1 MSQSVDWTVRLLVA
15 ALCGALI
22 GFERSKLR
30 KSAGIRTHMVV
41 AVASA
46 LIMLVSKYGFY
57 DILSTTNIDLDPS
70 RIAAQI
76 VSGISFIGAG
86 TILVRR
92 SQISGLTTA
101 AGVWATAAIGM
112 SVGSGMYLISI
123 IATILIVLVQKYFHD
138 DSLINSLMRSVRLRL
153 HIEIEPGEGEQN
165 LSRLKDFFVEQG
177 VTDTSFSL
185 LAINDKMIVLESD
198 ALISHQFDTNRFL
211 LRLKHLPGVLMVQV
225 SNMKE

>member
-1 MSQSVDWTVRLLVA
+1 MSQSVDWTIRLLVA

-41 AVASA
+41 AIASA

-57 DILSTTNIDLDPS
+57 DILATTNIDLDPS

-112 SVGSGMYLISI
+112 SVGAGMYMISV
-123 IATILIVLVQKYFHD
+123 IATLLIVLVQKYFHD

-153 HIEIEPGEGEQN
+153 HIEIEPSQADLDG
-165 LSRLKDFFVEQG
+165 LKNFFAEQG
-177 VTDTSFSL
+177 ITDTSFNL
-185 LAINDKMIVLESD
+185 LVINDKMIVLESD
-198 ALISHQFDTNRFL
+198 ALVDHRFDTNQFL
-211 LRLKHLPGVLMVQV
+211 LRLKERPGVLMVQV

>member
-1 MSQSVDWTVRLLVA
+1 MWQSADWTVRLLVA
-15 ALCGALI
+15 ALCGGLI

-41 AVASA
+41 AVAAA
-46 LIMLVSKYGFY
+46 LIMLVSKYGFA
-57 DILSTTNIDLDPS
+57 DVVSTNGIDLDPS

-101 AGVWATAAIGM
+101 AGVWAVAAIGM
-112 SVGSGMYLISI
+112 AVGAGLYAISL
-123 IATILIVLVQKYFHD
+123 IATLMIVLVQRYFHD
-138 DSLINSLMRSVRLRL
+138 DSLINALMRTVRMRL
-153 HIEIEPGEGEQN
+153 HIELSPDQKTVN
-165 LSRLKDFFVEQG
+165 LLKDYFEQQG
-177 VTDTSFSL
+177 VKGVSFNL

-198 ALISHQFDTNRFL
+198 ALVNYRFDTNRFL
-211 LRLKHLPGVLMVQV
+211 FELKQLPGVFMVQV
-225 SNMKE
+225 TNTKE

>member
-1 MSQSVDWTVRLLVA
+1 MWQSVDWTMRLLVA

-22 GFERSKLR
+22 GFERSKLK

-41 AVASA
+41 AVAA
-46 LIMLVSKYGFY
+46 TLIMLVSKYGFY
-57 DILSTTNIDLDPS
+57 DVLSMHNVVLDPS

-112 SVGSGMYLISI
+112 AEGAGMYLIGI
-123 IATILIVLVQKYFHD
+123 IATLLIVLVQKYFHD

-153 HIEIEPGEGEQN
+153 QIELLPNSDAVKE
-165 LSRLKDFFVEQG
+165 LKDFFTANEIDD
-177 VTDTSFSL
+177 VTFNLMEID
-185 LAINDKMIVLESD
+185 DKMIVLESD
-198 ALISHQFDTNRFL
+198 ALVSNRLDRNRFL
-211 LRLKHLPGVLMVQV
+211 LEMKQLSGVLMVQV

>member
-1 MSQSVDWTVRLLVA
+1 MWQSADWTLRLLVA
-15 ALCGALI
+15 ASCGAVI

-41 AVASA
+41 AVAA
-46 LIMLVSKYGFY
+46 TLIMLVSKYGFA
-57 DILSTTNIDLDPS
+57 DIVGEHGFELDPS

-86 TILVRR
+86 TILVRQ

-112 SVGSGMYLISI
+112 TVGSGLYAIGI
-123 IATILIVLVQKYFHD
+123 IATVLIMFVQKYFHD
-138 DSLINSLMRSVRLRL
+138 DSLINSLLRNVRLRL
-153 HIEIEPGEGEQN
+153 HIELSPDQKSVIQLKEFFAKEG
-165 LSRLKDFFVEQG
+165 LKDV
-177 VTDTSFSL
+177 SFNL
-185 LAINDKMIVLESD
+185 LAITDKMIVLESD
-198 ALISHQFDTNRFL
+198 SLVNYKFDSNLFL
-211 LRLKHLPGVLMVQV
+211 FELKQLPGVYMVQV

>member
-1 MSQSVDWTVRLLVA
+1 MLQGVDWTMRLVVA

-30 KSAGIRTHMVV
+30 KSAGIRTHIVV
-41 AVASA
+41 AVAA
-46 LIMLVSKYGFY
+46 TLIMLVSKYGFY
-57 DILSTTNIDLDPS
+57 DVLSKSDIILDPS

-112 SVGSGMYLISI
+112 AEGAGMYAIGI
-123 IATILIVLVQKYFHD
+123 IATVLIVLVQRYFHD
-138 DSLINSLMRSVRLRL
+138 DSLINSIMRSFRLRL
-153 HIEIEPGEGEQN
+153 HIEIEPDQKT
-165 LSRLKDFFVEQG
+165 LARLKNFFEESDVS
-177 VTDTSFSL
+177 DTSFIL
-185 LAINDKMIVLESD
+185 QAVNDKMIVLESD
-198 ALISHQFDTNRFL
+198 ALVNNKFDTNEFL
-211 LRLKHLPGVLMVQV
+211 FQIKQLPGVLMVQV

>member
-1 MSQSVDWTVRLLVA
+1 MSQSVEWTIKLLVA
-15 ALCGALI
+15 ALCGAAI

-57 DILSTTNIDLDPS
+57 DILSTNNIDLDPS

-86 TILVRR
+86 TILVRK

-101 AGVWATAAIGM
+101 AGVWAVSAIGM
-112 SVGSGMYLISI
+112 SVGAGMYVISI

-138 DSLINSLMRSVRLRL
+138 DSLINSLMRSVRMRL
-153 HIEIEPGEGEQN
+153 HIEIKPGQKNLEQLRSFYN
-165 LSRLKDFFVEQG
+165 EQG
-177 VTDTSFSL
+177 VKDASFNL

-198 ALISHQFDTNRFL
+198 ALVSHKFDTNQFL
-211 LRLKHLPGVLMVQV
+211 LELEDLPGVLMVQV